1 PYLGEKQGAI
11 KDFLKIFKQPQIYIK
26 KNEHE
31 LNKAQP
37 NNKINQSWVSFS
49 SLPYS
54 LFLRASGSLCEK
66 KIELVDKGVNVLA
79 TYQIYKT

>member
-1 PYLGEKQGAI
+1 M

-49 SLPYS
+49 SL
-54 LFLRASGSLCEK
+54 FLRASGSLCEK